1 MVRKRVLRRVP
12 GCYIELQISNKK
24 LKHKAMLQK
33 RTELMLNT
41 QMYESMRWS
50 CTKVVLFGNTVGK
63 GLGKMGGGG
72 DYCTTAHVQAKT
84 ESTSSEWSRLESCRY
99 TLQQ

>member
-72 DYCTTAHVQAKT
+72 IIVLLHMCRQRQKAH
-84 ESTSSEWSRLESCRY
+84 
-99 TLQQ
+99 LQNGLA